1 MSDEGVAV
9 VDDLEAHDD
18 DDDGSPVVLVTLG
31 DDPSAEWV
39 EYLTDWLSDVVG
51 EEASVVVEKGQ
62 VEPWLVDAST
72 TGLQL
77 RTVRAVS
84 DIWDE
89 YQVSDVYRAFN

>member
-1 MSDEGVAV
+1 MSGTHEQAFESVEGEDE
-9 VDDLEAHDD
+9 D
-18 DDDGSPVVLVTLG
+18 SPAVLVTLG

-62 VEPWLVDAST
+62 VEPWIVDAST

-77 RTVRAVS
+77 RTVRAVR